1 MNTVSIS
8 SINKSLVL
16 FFILFIHPL
25 GQLAIDIY
33 LPSLPAMVLALN
45 STKAAMQTTLT
56 IYMLGMSIS
65 TLVYGIL
72 SDRFGRRKIL
82 LMGLVIF
89 LLSSIGCSL
98 APSEGLLLLFRFLQ
112 GVGVGG
118 TATVAFAIMVDVFTG
133 PKELVRVTSYA
144 IIVYS
149 FTPIVAPF
157 IGGYIQF
164 YLGWRANF
172 IFMVIYAATL
182 LLALWK
188 FLPETNQSLNK
199 DATNVQKLIRNISEM
214 ISCWRYVAFV
224 LCTMTSYAVMITF
237 NVMAPFIL
245 QSSLGLNAI
254 QYGRAALIVGSAYV
268 VGNGINT
275 YLVRKFDSIRLI
287 LLGFIIVIL
296 GAFSLFMLT
305 KYVALN
311 IWTVLAPICI
321 AIAGTGLVFPNSMSA
336 ALSIFPEKAGL
347 ASSLI
352 SCLSLLGC
360 SLASAIASSLK
371 VYDALPLAYMFL
383 VCGILGTLM
392 YITAVSTTVEH
403 QK

>member
-1 MNTVSIS
+1 MS
-8 SINKSLVL
+8 SINKSLVF

-45 STKAAMQTTLT
+45 STKEAMQTSLT
-56 IYMLGMSIS
+56 IYMFGMSIS
-65 TLVYGIL
+65 TLLYGIL

-82 LMGLVIF
+82 LMGLLIF

-98 APSEGLLLLFRFLQ
+98 APSEGLLLFFRFLQ

-157 IGGYIQF
+157 IGGYIQY

-172 IFMVIYAATL
+172 IFMVVYAVIL
-182 LLALWK
+182 FLSLWK
-188 FLPETNQSLNK
+188 LLPETNKFLNK
-199 DATNVQKLIRNISEM
+199 DATNVKNLIKNITGM
-214 ISCWRYVAFV
+214 LSCWRYVAFV
-224 LCTMTSYAVMITF
+224 ICTMTSYAVMITF

-245 QSSLGLNAI
+245 QSALALNAI
-254 QYGRAALIVGSAYV
+254 QYGRAALMVGIAYV
-268 VGNGINT
+268 IGNSINT

-287 LLGFIIVIL
+287 IVGFIIVIL
-296 GAFSLFMLT
+296 GALSLFIIT
-305 KYVALN
+305 KYIALN
-311 IWTVLAPICI
+311 LWTVLLPICI
-321 AIAGTGLVFPNSMSA
+321 AIAGTGLVFPNSMSG
-336 ALSIFPEKAGL
+336 ALSIFPQKAGL

-360 SLASAIASSLK
+360 SLVSAVASYLK
-371 VYDALPLAYMFL
+371 VYNALPLAYMFL
-383 VCGILGTLM
+383 ALGIAGSLM
-392 YITAVSTTVEH
+392 YLVAVSTTNEP
-403 QK
+403 KDSTT